1 MRANDSF
8 LVGKEAYSIIR
19 LAENLKTWDPLS
31 YGGRFAAYT
40 WGTALLISL
49 KPRLLAQLLPPIFGL
64 LTFLSL
70 WGTLKSFGL
79 DANTR
84 RVALAITTTSPPF
97 IFLFST
103 LNNHFA
109 AITLALFGLYSFVK
123 NWRIPAALS
132 FIIMPVFSLP
142 AALISLILLFMM
154 TFFSKRRDFFWLIFV
169 CTAIVAT
176 AYYLTLAKYAGSP
189 EKLLFAPAELM
200 LHSKLQ
206 SYFSDLG
213 GKYGLS
219 VFGVM
224 LAILGIMYNWKKK
237 YSDLGVFFSIFA
249 LAILMFLTKYA
260 IFFMNFFV
268 SILAAY
274 ALMALAS
281 KGWESKTLKNFTML
295 VMVCGLIFSTVSF
308 MNRHIT
314 EEPSKG
320 IVQAMEIFKENDQ
333 GVAFSHYTRGYW
345 LEYAG
350 KKTVM
355 DENFA
360 FAPNVNE
367 RWKDS
372 EELFK
377 TRSLDDAMKII
388 DKYSIR
394 YIWVDKELKGE
405 IWGHNEEGLQ
415 FLLEYSKNF
424 KRVYSTD
431 YVEIWEVLK

>member
-1 MRANDSF
+1 MRADDSF
-8 LVGKEAYSIIR
+8 LVGREAYSILR
-19 LAENLKTWDPLS
+19 LAEHPSTWDPLS

-40 WGTALLISL
+40 WGTALLISPNP
-49 KPRLLAQLLPPIFGL
+49 KLLAQLLPPIFGL
-64 LTFLSL
+64 LAFLSL

-79 DANTR
+79 DNNTR
-84 RVALAITTTSPPF
+84 RVALAITATSPPF

-103 LNNHFA
+103 LNNQFI
-109 AITLALFGLYSFVK
+109 AITLALFGLYSFAK
-123 NWRIPAALS
+123 NWKVPSALA

-142 AALISLILLFMM
+142 ASLISLTLLFMM
-154 TFFSKRRDFFWLIFV
+154 TFFSKRRDFFWLILV

-189 EKLLFAPAELM
+189 EKLLFAATELG
-200 LHSKLQ
+200 LHSRLQ
-206 SYFSDLG
+206 DYFSDLG

-219 VFGVM
+219 IFGAM
-224 LAILGIMYNWKKK
+224 LAMLGVIYGWKKK
-237 YSDLGVFFSIFA
+237 YSDLGVFFSVFT
-249 LAILMFLTKYA
+249 LAVLIFLTKHA

-274 ALMALAS
+274 ALMALAR
-281 KGWESKTLKNFTML
+281 KGWESRTLKNFTIL
-295 VMVCGLIFSTVSF
+295 VMVLGLIFSATSF
-308 MNRHIT
+308 ISRQT
-314 EEPSKG
+314 AAEPSGG
-320 IVQAMEIFKENDQ
+320 IVQAVEIFKEHDE

-367 RWKDS
+367 RWQDS
-372 EELFK
+372 ENLFK
-377 TRSLDDAMKII
+377 TRSLDEAMKII
-388 DKYSIR
+388 DKYDIS
-394 YIWVDKELKGE
+394 YIWLDRKLRDETWSHK
-405 IWGHNEEGLQ
+405 EEGVQ

-424 KRVYSTD
+424 KKAYSTEH
-431 YVEIWEVLK
+431 VEIWEVLK